1 LSERADAAASELI
14 VVRQA
19 PEVSASKP
27 PARRWRAWSVPLEVI
42 VGGVVLILVAGLV
55 VLAPL
60 ITPIDPR
67 ALALDAR
74 LQPPSANHPFGTDDL
89 GRDLFS
95 RVLYG
100 GRVSIGVGVAAAI
113 LSSALG
119 AAVGV
124 VAPIN
129 RALDMLIMRVVDGLM
144 SIPAILLAIALVAV
158 AGASVQNVI
167 IAVTVVEIPRIAR
180 IIRSEVLSLRERP
193 FIDAAVTVGS
203 SAPQIILR
211 HLLPGVA
218 SQLIVQATFVW
229 AAAMMIEAGLSFIGA
244 GTPPTT
250 PSWGNIMADGRS
262 LWQIRPNLIFIP
274 AAFLSATLIAVNL
287 LGDGL
292 RKALTPRGRSR
303 A

>member
-1 LSERADAAASELI
+1 MARP
-14 VVRQA
+14 A
-19 PEVSASKP
+19 PEVSIPTPS
-27 PARRWRAWSVPLEVI
+27 ARRPRTASIPLEGI
-42 VGGVVLILVAGLV
+42 IGGLVLLAVAGLV
-55 VLAPL
+55 VFAPI
-60 ITPIDPR
+60 ITHIDPR
-67 ALALDAR
+67 ALELDAR
-74 LQPPSANHPFGTDDL
+74 LQPPSAAHPFGTDDL
-89 GRDLFS
+89 GRDLFA

-124 VAPIN
+124 IAPIN
-129 RALDMLIMRVVDGLM
+129 RALDMVIMRIVDGLM

-193 FIDAAVTVGS
+193 FIDAAVTTGS
-203 SAPQIILR
+203 SAPRIILR
-211 HLLPGVA
+211 HLLPAVA

-274 AAFLSATLIAVNL
+274 AAFLSATLIGVNL

-292 RKALTPRGRSR
+292 RKALNPRSGSR

>member
-1 LSERADAAASELI
+1 MALPDALAMKPDAAPRPA
-14 VVRQA
+14 
-19 PEVSASKP
+19 
-27 PARRWRAWSVPLEVI
+27 PARRAFRRPPTEVV
-42 VGGVVLILVAGLV
+42 VGAAILATVALLA

-60 ITPIDPR
+60 FTSINPE
-67 ALALDAR
+67 ALALDQR
-74 LQPPSANHPFGTDDL
+74 LQAPSLAHPFGTDDL

-100 GRVSIGVGVAAAI
+100 GRVSLGVGVAAAL
-113 LSSALG
+113 LSGTLG

-124 VAPIN
+124 ISPIS
-129 RALDMLIMRVVDGLM
+129 RLVDTILMRILDGVM

-158 AGASVQNVI
+158 AGPSVQNVI
-167 IAVTVVEIPRIAR
+167 IAVTVVEVPRIAR
-180 IIRSEVLSLRERP
+180 IIRSEVLSLRERAYV
-193 FIDAAVTVGS
+193 DAAITAGS
-203 SAPQIILR
+203 STARIIFR
-211 HLLPGVA
+211 HLLPGVF

-244 GTPPTT
+244 GIPPTT

-274 AAFLSATLIAVNL
+274 AAFLSATLIGVNI

-292 RKALTPRGRSR
+292 RKALNPRAGSR
-303 A
+303 R